1 MKWDTL
7 QLAFYS
13 TYILKGLLCITIIH
27 CKKTHLS
34 IILLYPLYSIR
45 AVVGIL
51 RMYVLYTTSVGLKSA
66 YKWYGT

>member
-13 TYILKGLLCITIIH
+13 TYILKGLLCIAIIH

-45 AVVGIL
+45 VVVGIL
-51 RMYVLYTTSVGLKSA
+51 RMYVLYTTTVCSKYVVLLLLG
-66 YKWYGT
+66 